1 LNKKEAA
8 FVPGGNTA
16 APCIMELLSDDEM
29 EAKAKV
35 TTPPSSSSKKKTG
48 MSFEDYKKKP
58 EVAQKIKRND
68 FYDWVICNIF
78 VSNDCSNFFRRIGN
92 CE

>member
-1 LNKKEAA
+1 
-8 FVPGGNTA
+8 
-16 APCIMELLSDDEM
+16 MELLSDDEM

-58 EVAQKIKRND
+58 EVAQKDKEKRLLRLGD
-68 FYDWVICNIF
+68 LQHLCFQ
-78 VSNDCSNFFRRIGN
+78 
-92 CE
+92 